1 MEESHERS
9 LEKIH
14 EDLLEGMRDFMRD
27 SLEEGE
33 SEDDFYYTEED
44 IQKCKTILDSFLA
57 RVSSTPHGDTDSVM
71 ATVKDTVLALNALNE
86 TCEHSLIETDQREEI
101 CDLIIKAALSVGVGN
116 GDDITEEWR
125 DW

>member
-14 EDLLEGMRDFMRD
+14 EDLLEGMRDFMKD

-33 SEDDFYYTEED
+33 NEDDFYYTEGD
-44 IQKCKTILDSFLA
+44 IQKCKAILDSFLA
-57 RVSSTPHGDTDSVM
+57 KVRSTPHGDADSVM

>member
-1 MEESHERS
+1 
-9 LEKIH
+9 
-14 EDLLEGMRDFMRD
+14 
-27 SLEEGE
+27 
-33 SEDDFYYTEED
+33 
-44 IQKCKTILDSFLA
+44 
-57 RVSSTPHGDTDSVM
+57 M
-71 ATVKDTVLALNALNE
+71 ATVKDTILALNALNE

>member
-14 EDLLEGMRDFMRD
+14 EDLLEGMRDFMKD

-33 SEDDFYYTEED
+33 SEDDFYYTEGD
-44 IQKCKTILDSFLA
+44 IQKCKAILDSFLVKVRSAA
-57 RVSSTPHGDTDSVM
+57 RGDADFVM
-71 ATVKDTVLALNALNE
+71 AIVKDTVLALNALNE
-86 TCEHSLIETDQREEI
+86 ACEHSLIETDQREEI
-101 CDLIIKAALSVGVGN
+101 CGLIIKAALSMGVGN

>member
-14 EDLLEGMRDFMRD
+14 EDLLEGMREFMNE

-33 SEDDFYYTEED
+33 SEDDFYYTEGD
-44 IQKCKTILDSFLA
+44 IQKCKAVLDSFLA
-57 RVSSTPHGDTDSVM
+57 KVRSAPHGDADSVM
-71 ATVKDTVLALNALNE
+71 AAVKETVLALNALNE